1 MAEAAFRRGHWLTG
15 RRAVLEVIRKFSRRL
30 WLALL
35 IAGVFAVSI
44 RPGPA
49 VAELDI
55 VIGTGSI
62 LGVYFQVG
70 RGICNLVNENVKDVK
85 CSAVPTAGSLSNMN
99 NVSNYA
105 FEAGVVQSDV
115 QYKAYKRTGELEF
128 VDVGYKNIRSLFS
141 VHGEP
146 FTLVARRDSGIR
158 SLADLEGRRVNLGN
172 PGSGQ
177 RATMQVVMDA
187 LGWTPKSFAL
197 AGELPAAQQS
207 VALCQGQIEAMV
219 YVVGHPNKSI
229 AKATELCDASIIRV
243 EGPQIDQLVARN
255 PYYSYMTIPGGIYKG
270 NNAPVRTFGVRATII
285 VAEDMDDDTA
295 YAIVKTVFDN
305 FDKFRRMYPAL
316 GALDRNRMVM
326 EGLAAPLHD
335 GAARYYRQTGLIP

>member
-1 MAEAAFRRGHWLTG
+1 MFDVALKFNRC
-15 RRAVLEVIRKFSRRL
+15 IR
-30 WLALL
+30 LAGLL
-35 IAGVFAVSI
+35 AGVIAFSI

-55 VIGTGSI
+55 VVGTGSI

-70 RGICNLVNENVKDVK
+70 RGICDLVNQTVENVK

-105 FEAGVVQSDV
+105 FEIGVVQSDV
-115 QYKAYKRTGELEF
+115 QYKAYKRSGELAF
-128 VDVGYKNIRSLFS
+128 VDVGYKNLRSLFS

-187 LGWTPKSFAL
+187 MGWTPKSFAL

-207 VALCQGQIEAMV
+207 LALCRGEIEAMV
-219 YVVGHPNKSI
+219 YVVGHPNKSVT
-229 AKATELCDASIIRV
+229 KATDLCDALIVRV

-270 NNAPVRTFGVRATII
+270 NDAPVRTFGVRATII

-295 YAIVKTVFDN
+295 YAIVKAVFDN
-305 FDKFRRMYPAL
+305 FDKFRVMYPAL
-316 GALDRNRMVM
+316 GTLDRNRMVV
-326 EGLAAPLHD
+326 EGLSAPLHD
-335 GAARYYRQTGLIP
+335 GAIRYYRQNGLLH